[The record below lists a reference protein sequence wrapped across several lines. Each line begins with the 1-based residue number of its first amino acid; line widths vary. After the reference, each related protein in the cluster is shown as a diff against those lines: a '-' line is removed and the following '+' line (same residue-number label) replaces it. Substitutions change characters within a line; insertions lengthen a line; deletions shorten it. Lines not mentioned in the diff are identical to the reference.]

1 MSRKLGTSKQSKE
14 STETV
19 LSDDERVELVANLI
33 LDIISEE
40 QEKLLGGTNG

>member
-1 MSRKLGTSKQSKE
+1 MKTKSEPTKQTSEIAGPS
-14 STETV
+14 

-40 QEKLLGGTNG
+40 QDELLGGYCD